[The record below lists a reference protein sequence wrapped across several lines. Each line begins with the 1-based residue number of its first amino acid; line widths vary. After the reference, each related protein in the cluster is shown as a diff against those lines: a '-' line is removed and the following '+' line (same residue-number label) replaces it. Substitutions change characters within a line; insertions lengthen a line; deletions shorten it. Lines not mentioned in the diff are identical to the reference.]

1 MDALELSRP
10 SAGLLERPMI
20 ATAPQMITICRLHHF
35 HTTHKMLIEAQNPI
49 THNLP
54 YSQTESYLSC
64 VLIYKV
70 IGQADAALKLKYER

>member
-35 HTTHKMLIEAQNPI
+35 HTTHKMLIEAQNSLLA
-49 THNLP
+49 LP
-54 YSQTESYLSC
+54 YGQTESYLSC
-64 VLIYKV
+64 VPIYKV
-70 IGQADAALKLKYER
+70 IGQADATLKLKYER